1 MTLDL
6 SRSTDLE
13 INLAATVLRELD
25 AVASRT
31 GVDFLVVGA
40 TARNMLAHSITG
52 ATPERATHD
61 VDIAVGVADWDE
73 VWQLGSMFGAQDR
86 HSHRIAIG
94 GIPVDIIPCGAI
106 EAADR
111 TVAWPGDFTMN
122 TLGFREAFG
131 SAETVLL
138 PGQLVVR
145 IPSIAA
151 QVLLKLVAWFDR
163 HWTSTKDAVDLRTM
177 LEWSDTAQLLEE
189 LYESHFGLVEMY
201 DYDTALAGAHRIGNA
216 IAALLGVP
224 ELAQVRAMVQDP
236 PLQVRLARDMRGVF
250 DRSHERLIALTRG
263 IGEREPRLSTDSG
276 TSDR

>member
-6 SRSTDLE
+6 SKSTDPE
-13 INLAATVLRELD
+13 INSAATVLRELD
-25 AVASRT
+25 AVASRS
-31 GVDFLVVGA
+31 GVEFLVVGA

-73 VWQLGSMFGAQDR
+73 VWRLGSMFGAR
-86 HSHRIAIG
+86 GLHSHLIAIG

-106 EAADR
+106 ERADR
-111 TVAWPGDFTMN
+111 TVTWPGDFTMN

-131 SAETVLL
+131 SAEMVLL
-138 PGQLVVR
+138 PDQLMVR

-151 QVLLKLVAWFDR
+151 QVLLKLVAWYDR

-189 LYESHFGLVEMY
+189 LYVSHFDLVEMY

-216 IAALLGVP
+216 IAALLDLS
-224 ELAQVRAMVQDP
+224 ELAQVRALVQDP
-236 PLQVRLARDMRGVF
+236 QLQVRLAGDMRGVF
-250 DRSHERLIALTRG
+250 DRSHQRLIAMISGVL
-263 IGEREPRLSTDSG
+263 GEHEQRFVE
-276 TSDR
+276 